1 MSMEQPISGLEKAE
15 RIPQGTTYVTSMGDG
30 SGTKNI
36 TQELLTKEVGKGLN
50 LGNLLELMTENKA
63 SIVEAI
69 NELKGL
75 VDDMDILGTPEEIE
89 ANTEEGKAAGALAVK
104 EMVSELNN
112 NLSNLNDSLVDAM
125 MPNYGSGYSISS
137 GFVAPVSGWITYD
150 MISMGGTSIVYINAK
165 RVSSVGQTLS
175 NASLVEIG
183 GIAPIAKG
191 QTVTSSGS
199 IQSMIFYPCIGL

>member
-1 MSMEQPISGLEKAE
+1 
-15 RIPQGTTYVTSMGDG
+15 
-30 SGTKNI
+30 
-36 TQELLTKEVGKGLN
+36 
-50 LGNLLELMTENKA
+50 
-63 SIVEAI
+63 
-69 NELKGL
+69 
-75 VDDMDILGTPEEIE
+75 
-89 ANTEEGKAAGALAVK
+89 
-104 EMVSELNN
+104 
-112 NLSNLNDSLVDAM
+112 M